1 MCWRKPQCKSITS
14 THTTTIL
21 MPPMPSSLNL
31 SEQLHIP
38 DSDGTEG
45 SEMESNSASYSKPET
60 VAPTY
65 DMTVVPTSDIYER
78 EVYSLL

>member
-1 MCWRKPQCKSITS
+1 
-14 THTTTIL
+14 